1 MCVLCN
7 QNSEHMPLFH
17 PALFFHSKIIN
28 LKKKIQNTLG
38 MKLIIRLS
46 FATVYFL
53 KNNNENIYLQKNAQ
67 KTSLWEAIHTPTR
80 RKKKKRKAQYK

>member
-1 MCVLCN
+1 
-7 QNSEHMPLFH
+7 
-17 PALFFHSKIIN
+17 
-28 LKKKIQNTLG
+28 

-46 FATVYFL
+46 FATVYFF

-80 RKKKKRKAQYK
+80 RKKKKEKLNINKLVKLFSVFWKNN

>member
-1 MCVLCN
+1 
-7 QNSEHMPLFH
+7 
-17 PALFFHSKIIN
+17 
-28 LKKKIQNTLG
+28 

-80 RKKKKRKAQYK
+80 IKKKKKEKLNINKLVKLFSVFWKNN

>member
-1 MCVLCN
+1 
-7 QNSEHMPLFH
+7 
-17 PALFFHSKIIN
+17 
-28 LKKKIQNTLG
+28 

-46 FATVYFL
+46 FATVYFF

-80 RKKKKRKAQYK
+80 RKKKKKSSI